1 VSARPLPFGEFVALM
16 GVLFATIAFSIDA
29 MLPALPEIAAE
40 LTPGA
45 VNNAQLVL
53 TSFVLGMGAG
63 TFLAGPLS
71 DRFGRKP
78 VILAG
83 AAIYIAAAVAAWQA
97 PTLEALLAARVVQGI
112 GASGPRVVT
121 LAMMRDLYSGRQM
134 ARVMSLA
141 MMVFVLVPAVAPAIG
156 QVIIGFFDWRA
167 IFLAFVIFSLMSG
180 AWLALRQPETHPP
193 ERRLSLEPARLLGAL
208 AEVTGS
214 RVVMIYTAVL
224 SLTFGILFAVLSA
237 TQPIFD
243 VSFGRAESFPAWFAA
258 IALASGTASLVNA
271 ALVVRLGMRRM
282 VLASFTAL
290 VGLSA
295 LAAAATALGILG
307 TAAAFPAH
315 ILWTTAVF
323 FSAGMTIGNLN
334 ALALEPMGHIAGL
347 ASSAVG
353 AISTVLGVAIAVPI
367 GLAFDGT
374 PLPLYLGVLA
384 TASLALV
391 LVRTSPKATEVS
403 I

>member
-1 VSARPLPFGEFVALM
+1 
-16 GVLFATIAFSIDA
+16 
-29 MLPALPEIAAE
+29 
-40 LTPGA
+40 
-45 VNNAQLVL
+45 
-53 TSFVLGMGAG
+53 
-63 TFLAGPLS
+63 
-71 DRFGRKP
+71 
-78 VILAG
+78 
-83 AAIYIAAAVAAWQA
+83 
-97 PTLEALLAARVVQGI
+97 
-112 GASGPRVVT
+112 
-121 LAMMRDLYSGRQM
+121 M

-208 AEVTGS
+208 AEVAGS